1 MNKRS
6 TTMNRLLRAA
16 AVSVIGAIG
25 AIAVSQAQTVTCQN
39 AQYDPDVLARFPNI
53 AKACSEIV
61 SKNGEDYALV
71 TARLD
76 RVDPSGR
83 VQLRVKQ
90 PDGSYSKRLSIRPK
104 PDLKVMVDGKPARV
118 QDLAANQEINAYV
131 KVRAPEM
138 ALPPADAG
146 QTFVFLPIE
155 EPQQQMASLPS
166 TAGFL
171 PLIGLLGGVSLL
183 LGGWLSAIRYSRR
196 H

>member
-1 MNKRS
+1 
-6 TTMNRLLRAA
+6 MNRFLRASA
-16 AVSVIGAIG
+16 MTVLCTIG
-25 AIAVSQAQTVTCQN
+25 AIAVSQAQTVTCTN

-61 SKNGEDYALV
+61 SKNGEDYAVV

-83 VQLRVKQ
+83 VQVRVKQ
-90 PDGSYSKRLSIRPK
+90 PDGSYSKRVSIRPR
-104 PDLKVMVDGKPARV
+104 PDLKVLVDGKPARV
-118 QDLAANQEINAYV
+118 QDLAENQVINAYV
-131 KVRAPEM
+131 KVLAPEM

-171 PLIGLLGGVSLL
+171 QLFGLLGGVSLL
-183 LGGWLSAIRYSRR
+183 LGGWLSAMRHRR